1 MGLSREYL
9 TKGFSEKLVDAYY
22 KYIVDV
28 AVILG
33 ANRERAT
40 KEIGESIEFEMKLAN
55 VSVCMSL
62 CSCYT
67 QIKKRQ
73 RCCAYFLVNEYLV
86 TLEIETNWIC
96 IDNCWLL
103 NMQFRAYIYI
113 YTRTQMSYETLLSV

>member
-1 MGLSREYL
+1 LQLDQASLGLSREYL

-67 QIKKRQ
+67 QIKNKAKML
-73 RCCAYFLVNEYLV
+73 C
-86 TLEIETNWIC
+86 
-96 IDNCWLL
+96 
-103 NMQFRAYIYI
+103 
-113 YTRTQMSYETLLSV
+113 LLSCKRVPCHLGNRNQLDLYR